1 MLSIV
6 KIGLCTSNCA
16 PSINFHLINKKS
28 IEKFC
33 CQLYW
38 PECEPP
44 EVVEVGGVGEE
55 DHAAVVPA
63 EPSPVQVILHTVPC
77 FGYQPMTMWIM
88 EIK

>member
-1 MLSIV
+1 MKVLA
-6 KIGLCTSNCA
+6 GGRRRRLNA
-16 PSINFHLINKKS
+16 PSLI
-28 IEKFC
+28 FC
-33 CQLYW
+33 CQLCL

-77 FGYQPMTMWIM
+77 FGYQPMTRWIM
-88 EIK
+88 EKNKDEF

>member
-1 MLSIV
+1 MKVLA
-6 KIGLCTSNCA
+6 GGRRRHFNA
-16 PSINFHLINKKS
+16 PSP
-28 IEKFC
+28 KFC

-77 FGYQPMTMWIM
+77 FGYQPMTRWIM